1 MDKIVELA
9 SDMPITQKDT
19 IEKDAKRVVEHVV
32 FEFSKKGIGGD
43 YTGYH
48 DITHE
53 LEVTY
58 FTLLAAK
65 FHFEQKRIQSK

>member
-32 FEFSKKGIGGD
+32 FEFSKKGLAV
-43 YTGYH
+43 TTV
-48 DITHE
+48 DIMT
-53 LEVTY
+53 
-58 FTLLAAK
+58 
-65 FHFEQKRIQSK
+65 